1 MKLSLLILIFVA
13 TLTGIAYQTDLEKNC
28 QAFAQAPPALN
39 IEIKRQHKKDTLS
52 QQLSE
57 ISRFSEIA
65 SSKVASS
72 STTLKFAYNEPFIN
86 SFAGQS
92 NLTVETSLDEVDMPS
107 QLLDWCLRSAVCV
120 PYESLKP
127 LHLLPIGT
135 VRIKSPTD
143 MVLNFYTGAADRFS
157 IGSRWFSDRTG
168 PSSEIV
174 QLIHSSA
181 PIGADEAIL
190 AKNFHIDGGI
200 TPKWFHRYCLNNK
213 TIDGRAVKVNI
224 EVADHKIKRCSPPYI
239 EQAFFD

>member
-1 MKLSLLILIFVA
+1 MKLSSRKLILASTAIVF
-13 TLTGIAYQTDLEKNC
+13 AYQTGLDKIH
-28 QAFAQAPPALN
+28 QVFAQAPGVFN
-39 IEIKRQHKKDTLS
+39 IEIKRQSKKETLS

-57 ISRFSEIA
+57 ISRSSKIV
-65 SSKVASS
+65 SSKVTSPS
-72 STTLKFAYNEPFIN
+72 NPKFTYNVPFIS
-86 SFAGQS
+86 SFAGQA

-107 QLLDWCLRSAVCV
+107 QLLDACLRSAVCV

-135 VRIKSPTD
+135 VNIIGPTAI
-143 MVLNFYTGAADRFS
+143 VLNFYSGAPDRFS
-157 IGSRWFSDRTG
+157 IGNSWFSDRTG

-181 PIGADEAIL
+181 PPGADETIL

-200 TPKWFHRYCLNNK
+200 SPKWFQRYCLNNK

-224 EVADHKIKRCSPPYI
+224 EIVDHKIKRCSPPYI